1 MSAPRRAPCRAVGW
15 PPRGPRAGRPE
26 EAMMNLR
33 NEREA
38 GEAGLKHSAAPSLRA
53 GELWPGACG
62 FLTHG
67 AGQRVSRPDRDAFQ
81 RGGW

>member
-1 MSAPRRAPCRAVGW
+1 
-15 PPRGPRAGRPE
+15 
-26 EAMMNLR
+26 MMNLR

-62 FLTHG
+62 FLTRG